1 MLYII
6 EMETIPMEKTE
17 IDEIELEERD
27 IIDCLKATV
36 KDLNERTIKLKKQ
49 NDQLRKRLNAIVELC
64 NEEEF

>member
-17 IDEIELEERD
+17 IDKIELEERD

-49 NDQLRKRLNAIVELC
+49 NEQLRKRLNAIVELC